1 MKTFLKIA
9 GIFTVFGVI
18 GIGVYAGKV
27 YHDIKNISYELV
39 KYQFKGIKEGKAFI
53 DFILRIKNISI
64 VRIKIV
70 GYEFDIFINDIRV
83 GAIKGT
89 KEQVIK
95 PEQYSLLSIPL
106 GINLA
111 ETFGLVRSADIL
123 SSLATNPKAIVISL
137 KGMFAAEVFKLKV
150 KNIPIDYSIS
160 LQEIISIMN
169 EPTPTT

>member
-9 GIFTVFGVI
+9 GIFAVFGVI

-95 PEQYSLLSIPL
+95 SEQYSLLSIPL